1 VFSNI
6 YLKGG
11 DLQYS
16 LRKPF
21 DLYAKATDIGEW
33 CALDDSPRWQ
43 RPAIKKL
50 VRIVAI
56 EGHLF
61 GAP

>member
-33 CALDDSPRWQ
+33 CALDDSPAGNGQ
-43 RPAIKKL
+43 P
-50 VRIVAI
+50 
-56 EGHLF
+56 
-61 GAP
+61 